1 VAHYLA
7 LLEDAFLVAPLP
19 KFSTRVARRR
29 AAPPKLVTL
38 SNALVAVMDPKGI
51 ADPALDQQRF
61 GAWVENACLAHAWNA
76 GQQVSYWREEPLEV
90 DGVFEGSWGRW
101 AVEVKSGPF
110 QMSELQALLELVR
123 RHAELRPLVICDDA
137 GRASAK
143 RAGVQAVSW
152 QQFLLSGPSGAP

>member
-1 VAHYLA
+1 
-7 LLEDAFLVAPLP
+7 VAPLP
-19 KFSTRVARRR
+19 KFSTRAARRR

-38 SNALVAVMDPKGI
+38 NNALVAVMDPQGI
-51 ADPALDQQRF
+51 ARPDSDPRRF

-110 QMSELQALLELVR
+110 QTSELKALLELVR
-123 RHAELRPLVICDDA
+123 RHSELRPLVICDDS
-137 GRASAK
+137 GRASAE
-143 RAGVQAVSW
+143 RAGVQAISW
-152 QQFLLSGPSGAP
+152 QQFLLGGPPGVP